1 MRILT
6 IPNWSFGRNKVL
18 LHKFEEI
25 LQAHEVMVH
34 FLESDIDHNRTVS
47 AFSGEPDA
55 LLESIDAMAAE
66 AFECIDLNHH
76 VGVHPRIGALDVCPF
91 VPLVSRFEDRAA
103 VNQAALALAERLG
116 ALIASKYQVP
126 VFLYE
131 DSARGGREG
140 ALPALRK
147 GGFGGLLGRPIH
159 PDFGPNEAHERL
171 GVSVVGVR
179 DFLIAL
185 NLNLADEHPYAAQ
198 GLAKRIRD
206 LRAGGDERFL
216 GVRALG
222 FALASKGISQVSLSI
237 TLPDLSPIDP
247 IVKWVQDQAYAQ
259 SIGFAGVELIGV
271 IRRKDLEHATTV
283 YPRKAQIIDED

>member
-1 MRILT
+1 MI
-6 IPNWSFGRNKVL
+6 GNKY
-18 LHKFEEI
+18 
-25 LQAHEVMVH
+25 
-34 FLESDIDHNRTVS
+34 
-47 AFSGEPDA
+47 G
-55 LLESIDAMAAE
+55 
-66 AFECIDLNHH
+66 
-76 VGVHPRIGALDVCPF
+76 
-91 VPLVSRFEDRAA
+91 
-103 VNQAALALAERLG
+103 
-116 ALIASKYQVP
+116 VP
-126 VFLYE
+126 VYLYE
-131 DSARGGREG
+131 HSCRAGREG

-147 GGFGGLLGRPIH
+147 GGFGGLLDRVIH
-159 PDFGPNEAHERL
+159 PDFGPQAAHPRL

-185 NLNLADEHPYAAQ
+185 NLNLAQELPYVAQ

-206 LRAGGDERFL
+206 LRAVGDDRFL

-222 FALASKGISQVSLSI
+222 FSLASKGISQVSLSL

-283 YPRKAQIIDED
+283 YPRREQIIDED

>member
-6 IPNWSFGRNKVL
+6 IPNWSFGRNKL
-18 LHKFEEI
+18 LLRKFEEI
-25 LQAHEVMVH
+25 LLAHEVMVH

-47 AFSGEPDA
+47 AFSGEPEA
-55 LLESIDAMAAE
+55 LMEAIDAMAGE
-66 AFECIDLNHH
+66 AFECVDLNHH
-76 VGVHPRIGALDVCPF
+76 IGVHPRIGALDVCPF
-91 VPLVSRFEDRAA
+91 VPLVSRFEDRAD
-103 VNQAALALAERLG
+103 VNQAALALAERVGAMLG
-116 ALIASKYQVP
+116 SKYEVP

-131 DSARGGREG
+131 DSARGGREST
-140 ALPALRK
+140 LPALRK
-147 GGFGGLLGRPIH
+147 GGFGGLLEKVLH
-159 PDFGPNEAHERL
+159 PDFGPAYAHPRL
-171 GVSVVGVR
+171 GVTVVGVR

-185 NLNLADEHPYAAQ
+185 NLNLAQELPYVAQ

-206 LRAGGDERFL
+206 LRAAGDERFL

-222 FALASKGISQVSLSI
+222 FALASKGISQVSLSL

-259 SIGFAGVELIGV
+259 SVGFAGVELIGV

-283 YPRKAQIIDED
+283 YPRREQIIDED